1 MKKIVFSFLMLGSIV
16 NGQSIG
22 TIDLDAGTK
31 KVESIVYKK
40 DGTQVKGTLYLIS
53 LKPLEKK
60 IKLDGDK
67 VLNIKNAEIDSI
79 QIFDK
84 NNKLTKNTFIR
95 SSRDLYNAK
104 KGALISVDF
113 DIWMCRLIKGKV
125 SLYVGSSLFRLLDG
139 KIDPIGTKEFCVKRE
154 NEKIPILISMESS
167 GFDTGSKAYNKYFKA
182 YAPIYF
188 SNNKTIV
195 SKIES
200 EEYKKENIET
210 IVLEYNKSK

>member
-1 MKKIVFSFLMLGSIV
+1 MFTSII
-16 NGQSIG
+16 NAQSIG

-40 DGTQVKGTLYLIS
+40 DGTQVKGTLHLVS

-60 IKLDGDK
+60 IKLVGDK
-67 VLNIKNAEIDSI
+67 TINIKNTEIDSI

-95 SSRDLYNAK
+95 SSRDLYDAK
-104 KGALISVDF
+104 KGVVVSADF
-113 DIWMCRLIKGKV
+113 EIWMCKLIKGRV

-139 KIDPIGTKEFCVKRE
+139 KIDPMGTKEFCVKRE
-154 NEKIPILISMESS
+154 NENIPILISMEAS
-167 GFDTGSKAYNKYFKA
+167 GLDTGSKAYNKYFKA

-188 SNNKTIV
+188 SNNKAIV
-195 SKIES
+195 AKIEK
-200 EEYKKENIET
+200 EEYKKENIEK
-210 IVLEYNKSK
+210 IVLEYNKAK

>member
-1 MKKIVFSFLMLGSIV
+1 M
-16 NGQSIG
+16 
-22 TIDLDAGTK
+22 
-31 KVESIVYKK
+31 YKK
-40 DGTQVKGTLYLIS
+40 DGTEVKGTLHLVS

-67 VLNIKNAEIDSI
+67 VLNIKNTEIDSI
-79 QIFDK
+79 QIFDE

-104 KGALISVDF
+104 KGAIISVDF
-113 DIWMCRLIKGKV
+113 DIWMCKLIKGKV

-139 KIDPIGTKEFCVKRE
+139 KIDPVGTKEFCVKRQNE
-154 NEKIPILISMESS
+154 NIPILISMEAS